1 MSQVL
6 DENESVLGSLLT
18 WSIPLGQPRNLAHR
32 TDCLLRRWLSVINT
46 NYHAHQSLVIED
58 VLSIDDLVH
67 WLSIININCHGLTL
81 RLELCIVL
89 SCLCFL
95 VWTAHGQ
102 RTRLAPTHVPPRW
115 QVLTVTFA
123 VVLSTR

>member
-1 MSQVL
+1 MRMRAY
-6 DENESVLGSLLT
+6 LGAFLPGRSL
-18 WSIPLGQPRNLAHR
+18 WDNLEILLIALA
-32 TDCLLRRWLSVINT
+32 CLLRRWLSVINT
-46 NYHAHQSLVIED
+46 NCHVHQSLVIED